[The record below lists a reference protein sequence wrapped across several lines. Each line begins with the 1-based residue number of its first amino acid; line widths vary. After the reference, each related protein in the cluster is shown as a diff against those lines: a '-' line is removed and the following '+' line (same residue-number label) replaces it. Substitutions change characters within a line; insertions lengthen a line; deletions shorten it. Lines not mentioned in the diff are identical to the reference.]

1 MTYLTNPNFVDHII
15 KSQGAEALF
24 GPAEVQ
30 SLGLLIEM
38 ETRLLLETAFKFMD
52 KDRRDVIKLE
62 DVAEAARENGHA
74 QLILDLKPTGL
85 NSRQNGRQE
94 EKYHTA

>member
-1 MTYLTNPNFVDHII
+1 MTYLTNLNFVDHII
-15 KSQGAEALF
+15 KAQRAEALF

-30 SLGLLIEM
+30 TLGVLIEI
-38 ETRLLLETAFKFMD
+38 ETRHLIEAAFKFMD
-52 KDRRDVIKLE
+52 KDRRDVIGLE
-62 DVAEAARENGHA
+62 DVAEAARENGHS
-74 QLILDLKPTGL
+74 QLILDLKPAGL

>member
-1 MTYLTNPNFVDHII
+1 MSTDSPFRVIYIMTYLTNPNFVDCII
-15 KSQGAEALF
+15 KAQKAEALF

-52 KDRRDVIKLE
+52 KDRRDVIS
-62 DVAEAARENGHA
+62 
-74 QLILDLKPTGL
+74 I
-85 NSRQNGRQE
+85 
-94 EKYHTA
+94 